1 MLRNGVSKRNC
12 IFICLS
18 TLALLVPPVAFT
30 PRSARGD
37 GGATFKG
44 TFTVQAE
51 LLTTI
56 TTCAPGDANCSACLN
71 SSGVDVEAQSVGE
84 TTLGPLFFEILKC
97 FNPAGGSFGTY
108 AGTFTMTTPDG
119 KDSIAGT
126 YSGQNDNAGDA
137 YGFGPFSGKWT
148 VTGGIG
154 KFNRTQGSA
163 SFTAV
168 AGPFTAGPSP
178 NTFVLMAFY
187 SFQGQLAL
195 AED

>member
-56 TTCAPGDANCSACLN
+56 TTCAPGDANCSACFN
-71 SSGVDVEAQSVGE
+71 SSGVDVEA
-84 TTLGPLFFEILKC
+84 
-97 FNPAGGSFGTY
+97 
-108 AGTFTMTTPDG
+108 
-119 KDSIAGT
+119 
-126 YSGQNDNAGDA
+126 
-137 YGFGPFSGKWT
+137 
-148 VTGGIG
+148 
-154 KFNRTQGSA
+154 
-163 SFTAV
+163 
-168 AGPFTAGPSP
+168 
-178 NTFVLMAFY
+178 
-187 SFQGQLAL
+187 
-195 AED
+195 